1 MQSSSQAN
9 LHGAVPGERT
19 DVAKSRSVL
28 SLVLAFRSL
37 RRAFAAVLRDPETR
51 ALPVVAGALLLTGTI
66 FYWRSEDWTIIQAL
80 YFSVVTLTTVGY
92 GDLHPTTAGTQIF
105 TIIYILTGLGVFVAL
120 LASVAQ
126 KYIEQKS
133 EGGGA
138 RERLRARRE
147 RNRPVEGH

>member
-1 MQSSSQAN
+1 
-9 LHGAVPGERT
+9 
-19 DVAKSRSVL
+19 VL
-28 SLVLAFRSL
+28 SLALAFRSL
-37 RRAFAAVLRDPETR
+37 RRAVAAVMSDPETR

-66 FYWRSEDWTIIQAL
+66 FYWRTEDWNIIQAL

-92 GDLHPTTAGTQIF
+92 GDLHPTSAGTQIF

-138 RERLRARRE
+138 RERLRARRG
-147 RNRPVEGH
+147 RDRPVEGD